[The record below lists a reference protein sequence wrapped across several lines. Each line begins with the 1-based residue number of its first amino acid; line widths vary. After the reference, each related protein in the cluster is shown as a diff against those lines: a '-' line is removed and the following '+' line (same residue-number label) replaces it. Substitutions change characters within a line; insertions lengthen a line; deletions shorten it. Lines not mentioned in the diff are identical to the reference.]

1 MTELVDEIKKL
12 KQQIAELS
20 QQDVKDQVL
29 MDQLQLKL
37 TNLLLIYKLQIQVDL
52 TKVKLLETLRSN
64 QN

>member
-52 TKVKLLETLRSN
+52 TKVKLLRNFTI
-64 QN
+64 